1 MAGIFALGDILDAAL
16 GRKMTQVNYSND
28 LKSALEAA
36 IPKANNN
43 YDANQIDIGEFSRAL
58 ATARAKGQ
66 SMQAGDI
73 GLLDLA
79 TNRLAKTGGVD
90 TYKDLANF
98 NYDLVGR
105 AAKDVAGIGS
115 GAQNLMLSRLGYGG
129 RGPSTYTTATLL
141 DRVSQNLA
149 PLYSG
154 ALSGANAATNTAMSN
169 DRANASSLIDTIAE
183 KAGIPY
189 RDAQTY
195 LLPGQARNQDLAALI
210 ASLNGVGSGIKS
222 NTAGFKEEKNKWA
235 GVGQAIDGSLNSA
248 LDMALSAYT
257 GGMAGGGGG
266 GGPAITGGSGSGG
279 GGGILSGLMGLF
291 SKGNAKPAQSTGIDW
306 NTVLASLA
314 TA

>member
-1 MAGIFALGDILDAAL
+1 MGVFALGDILNAAMPPKL
-16 GRKMTQVNYSND
+16 KQISYSD
-28 LKSALEAA
+28 QLKTALEGA
-36 IPKANNN
+36 IPKANNV
-43 YDANQIDIGEFSRAL
+43 YDANQFDIGEFSKAL

-90 TYKDLANF
+90 TYKNLANF
-98 NYDLVGR
+98 NYDLVGK

-129 RGPSTYTTATLL
+129 RGPSTYTSATLL
-141 DRVSQNLA
+141 DRISQNLA

-154 ALSGANAATNTAMSN
+154 ALTGANAATNTALSN

-195 LLPGQARNQDLAALI
+195 LLPGQARNVDLNSLI
-210 ASLNGVGSGIKS
+210 QSLTGVGQGIKS
-222 NTAGFKEEKNKWA
+222 NTAGFKEEKNKVA
-235 GVGQAIDGSLNSA
+235 AAFQAADGGLNSI
-248 LDMALSAYT
+248 LDTALSAYT
-257 GGMAGGGGG
+257 GGLAGGGGGGAAGGGGG
-266 GGPAITGGSGSGG
+266 GGSSN
-279 GGGILSGLMGLF
+279 ILSGLMGLF
-291 SKGNAKPAQSTGIDW
+291 SKGAAKPASSNIDW
-306 NTVLASLA
+306 NTILSGIINANQ